1 MLTIPLSALHFHA
14 HSALAYPRPPT
25 RLVLC
30 TASTASTVSR
40 LDAACAAA
48 AGGVPQPGEQLKE
61 QLLQLEERSAEE
73 VRASERRKQEELLG
87 CYRELQAGGE
97 LRAFASALG
106 ALPAPEPKVVD
117 AATQQRLTG
126 LAPSAF
132 APPKSN
138 RFEGAIAG
146 GLLVGGLAVAR
157 ALEVDP
163 RPFVGVPTALLLA
176 DRALLRGLPSEA
188 ITRVLNPEY
197 RRTVVAHEAG
207 HFLCAYL
214 LGCPV
219 QACLLDPVAALRDG
233 RVNGA
238 AGTVFFDPELGES
251 MEKGSLARS
260 VIDRYC
266 VVVMGG
272 IAAEAE
278 RNQQAEGGRSDEAAL
293 INLLSSLDGGRTWD
307 IARIQS
313 QARWAASQ
321 ALLLLREHRAAF
333 DALCAA
339 LEAGASVGECILAI
353 EGALDGD
360 ELPTAARRRR
370 ALAEAEA
377 AAAQSAAPPPQT
389 AARAEARLEEIDRRL
404 QEISLAQR
412 Q

>member
-30 TASTASTVSR
+30 AASTASQ

>member
-1 MLTIPLSALHFHA
+1 M
-14 HSALAYPRPPT
+14 
-25 RLVLC
+25 
-30 TASTASTVSR
+30 
-40 LDAACAAA
+40 
-48 AGGVPQPGEQLKE
+48 
-61 QLLQLEERSAEE
+61 
-73 VRASERRKQEELLG
+73 
-87 CYRELQAGGE
+87 
-97 LRAFASALG
+97 
-106 ALPAPEPKVVD
+106 
-117 AATQQRLTG
+117 
-126 LAPSAF
+126 
-132 APPKSN
+132 
-138 RFEGAIAG
+138 
-146 GLLVGGLAVAR
+146 
-157 ALEVDP
+157 
-163 RPFVGVPTALLLA
+163 
-176 DRALLRGLPSEA
+176 
-188 ITRVLNPEY
+188 
-197 RRTVVAHEAG
+197 
-207 HFLCAYL
+207 
-214 LGCPV
+214 
-219 QACLLDPVAALRDG
+219 
-233 RVNGA
+233 
-238 AGTVFFDPELGES
+238 FFDPELGES

-260 VIDRYC
+260 VIDRYG

-278 RNQQAEGGRSDEAAL
+278 RTQQAEGGRSDEAAL

-321 ALLLLREHRAAF
+321 ALLLLREHRAAL

-377 AAAQSAAPPPQT
+377 AAAQAAAPPPQT

>member
-1 MLTIPLSALHFHA
+1 M
-14 HSALAYPRPPT
+14 
-25 RLVLC
+25 
-30 TASTASTVSR
+30 
-40 LDAACAAA
+40 
-48 AGGVPQPGEQLKE
+48 
-61 QLLQLEERSAEE
+61 
-73 VRASERRKQEELLG
+73 
-87 CYRELQAGGE
+87 
-97 LRAFASALG
+97 
-106 ALPAPEPKVVD
+106 
-117 AATQQRLTG
+117 
-126 LAPSAF
+126 
-132 APPKSN
+132 
-138 RFEGAIAG
+138 
-146 GLLVGGLAVAR
+146 
-157 ALEVDP
+157 
-163 RPFVGVPTALLLA
+163 GVPTALLLA

-360 ELPTAARRRR
+360 ELPTAARGGGARSPRPRPPPRNPPHRRR
-370 ALAEAEA
+370 RPPRAPRRGSRRSTGDSRRSRSRSASRVSGFCVRILCDNAHPTEA
-377 AAAQSAAPPPQT
+377 AWIRT
-389 AARAEARLEEIDRRL
+389 GAARRK
-404 QEISLAQR
+404 
-412 Q
+412 

>member
-1 MLTIPLSALHFHA
+1 M
-14 HSALAYPRPPT
+14 
-25 RLVLC
+25 
-30 TASTASTVSR
+30 
-40 LDAACAAA
+40 
-48 AGGVPQPGEQLKE
+48 
-61 QLLQLEERSAEE
+61 
-73 VRASERRKQEELLG
+73 
-87 CYRELQAGGE
+87 
-97 LRAFASALG
+97 
-106 ALPAPEPKVVD
+106 
-117 AATQQRLTG
+117 
-126 LAPSAF
+126 
-132 APPKSN
+132 
-138 RFEGAIAG
+138 
-146 GLLVGGLAVAR
+146 
-157 ALEVDP
+157 
-163 RPFVGVPTALLLA
+163 GVPTALLLA

-293 INLLSSLDGGRTWD
+293 INLLSFSTVGAPGTSPSKARRGRR
-307 IARIQS
+307 ARLL
-313 QARWAASQ
+313 AAST
-321 ALLLLREHRAAF
+321 ARPSMRR
-333 DALCAA
+333 CRRG
-339 LEAGASVGECILAI
+339 GASMASVSSRSRAHSMATSC
-353 EGALDGD
+353 
-360 ELPTAARRRR
+360 RRRR
-370 ALAEAEA
+370 VARARRGR
-377 AAAQSAAPPPQT
+377 AAAQAAAPPPQT